1 MDTSWRQAAS
11 ALRRAISPTW
21 SLLAGLGLILACG
34 VNAHAQPS
42 GKDKPEPAQPTAQL
56 PTPPD
61 SPKNSGPVLSG
72 NLADVP
78 EVAFAKAPAKGTPA
92 ETAHNDLAKQ
102 IDNMRAVNK
111 IQTDAFMKEL
121 VAKRPDL
128 AGLAMAMGPGCRMSA
143 EQAKH
148 FQVAVN
154 AVRQAQFSIDFTGGF
169 GGAPPG
175 GFGGSFGGGSFGG
188 TPPGFGGGG
197 FGGNFSGHLAKPA
210 TDPADRFWDS
220 YLLACRKQDKD
231 PKASRAEREQ
241 VALARIAAL
250 TQMLAASPPGYRKGL
265 VTFLSG
271 ISRVEATQAI
281 AKLAIFSPER
291 QVREVAIDALKVR
304 REKDYTS
311 ILVEGLRYPWPAVAQ
326 RAAST
331 LAKLDLQDAIPALI
345 DALDAPDPRMPIA
358 KEADGK
364 PALLVRELVRVNHH
378 RNCLLCHPPVGLFSA
393 NLGMVLTSDNKMEE
407 IPTGPIP
414 VPGRLMQSPLGGY
427 AFQTTRELIV
437 RVDATY
443 LRQDFSV
450 LLPVPDAAPWP
461 TEQRFDFMVRT
472 RKVNAGEAAR
482 FRAAL
487 RKRGAGQLSPY
498 ESAIHAALCNLT
510 GRSAEPTAAAWRE
523 LLASR

>member
-1 MDTSWRQAAS
+1 MNRSWRQSTS

-175 GFGGSFGGGSFGG
+175 GFGGSFGG

-220 YLLACRKQDKD
+220 YLLACREHDRD
-231 PKASRAEREQ
+231 PKASRPEREQ

-250 TQMLAASPPGYRKGL
+250 TQMLAASPPAYRKGL

-291 QVREVAIDALKVR
+291 EVREAAIDALKVR

-311 ILVEGLRYPWPAVAQ
+311 ILVDGLRYPWPAVAQ

-345 DALDAPDPRMPIA
+345 DALEAPDPRMPIA

-378 RNCLLCHPPVGLFSA
+378 RNCLLCHPPGETVTAGSGKLEPTSA
-393 NLGMVLTSDNKMEE
+393 GILT
-407 IPTGPIP
+407 GAIP
-414 VPGRLMQSPLGGY
+414 VPGRPLRPSPAGY
-427 AFQTTRELIV
+427 SPQPQDLIV

-443 LRQDFSV
+443 LRQDFSM

-487 RKRGAGQLSPY
+487 RKRGAEQLSPY

-510 GRSAEPTAAAWRE
+510 GQSAEPTAAAWRE